1 MLDAGIDVFS
11 TVNVQH
17 LESLNDRVAELT
29 GVRVRET
36 FPDHVLSSADEL
48 VLVDLTP
55 EALIGR
61 LREGKVYPAERVP
74 AALNNFF
81 RIENLAAL
89 REVALRQTAEDV
101 ESKRAISVAEV
112 LGTRDEL
119 LADEAPTALAE
130 RILAL
135 ITPRPRSQRL
145 VRRAW
150 RSAQRLGAE
159 LDLLYVQPPGYAP
172 AWRGARAAR
181 GNAPPG
187 LGSRRD
193 AGRGGGRRLGGNRRP
208 GGDRARY
215 DLRADRPAEA
225 ADRLAP
231 PGLDAARPADAQA
244 ARGRRAHRGRPLAP
258 PRRGRMSPRRRIL
271 FPFLGSTLSNATL
284 ESALRTA
291 RAQGATLVPAYL
303 AMVPNH
309 LSLESAL
316 PLRESEAAVPLLELI
331 DQRATSAGVAVD
343 SRIGRGRTPRQ
354 ALSELMEAERY
365 DTLVVAAQTGE
376 SDGFSAADVA
386 WLLENAPG
394 EVLVLRPGADSESA
408 G

>member
-1 MLDAGIDVFS
+1 
-11 TVNVQH
+11 
-17 LESLNDRVAELT
+17 
-29 GVRVRET
+29 
-36 FPDHVLSSADEL
+36 
-48 VLVDLTP
+48 
-55 EALIGR
+55 
-61 LREGKVYPAERVP
+61 
-74 AALNNFF
+74 
-81 RIENLAAL
+81 
-89 REVALRQTAEDV
+89 
-101 ESKRAISVAEV
+101 
-112 LGTRDEL
+112 
-119 LADEAPTALAE
+119 
-130 RILAL
+130 
-135 ITPRPRSQRL
+135 
-145 VRRAW
+145 
-150 RSAQRLGAE
+150 
-159 LDLLYVQPPGYAP
+159 
-172 AWRGARAAR
+172 
-181 GNAPPG
+181 
-187 LGSRRD
+187 
-193 AGRGGGRRLGGNRRP
+193 
-208 GGDRARY
+208 
-215 DLRADRPAEA
+215 
-225 ADRLAP
+225 
-231 PGLDAARPADAQA
+231 
-244 ARGRRAHRGRPLAP
+244 
-258 PRRGRMSPRRRIL
+258 MSPRRRIL